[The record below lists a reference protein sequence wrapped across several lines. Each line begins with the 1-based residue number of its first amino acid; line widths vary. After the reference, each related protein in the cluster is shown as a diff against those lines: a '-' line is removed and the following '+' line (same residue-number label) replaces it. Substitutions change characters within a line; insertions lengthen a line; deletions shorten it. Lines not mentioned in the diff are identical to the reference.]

1 MTQYL
6 LYPPVIYNF
15 LKARVFYLK
24 NSNFRLTVGH
34 GKCGVAIIRVSG
46 PQSLSAL
53 RLLTNTS
60 IANNSPKPIRPR
72 YASLRSIYYPNSD
85 EIIDNGLVLW
95 FPGPNSFTGEDC
107 CEFQVHGG
115 VAVVTA
121 ICNALNSVAGV
132 RPALA
137 GEFTRRAFRSNK
149 LDLSEAEGIADLI
162 HAETEIQ
169 RKQALLQANGV
180 FSAVYNEWCQQLYRA
195 VGSLEAYIDFAEDEN
210 IEPETM
216 DNVQNEVAELT
227 KKMNR
232 FLRDSRK
239 GEMRKNGVR
248 SVILGEPNVGK
259 SSFMNFICEKPISII
274 SNIEGTTRDVIE
286 CSFNI
291 GGFPVIIADTAGLR
305 HHTSDPIEKEGITRA
320 KNYASEAD
328 LIILIVEAK
337 ALTEYKRN
345 SKQFVGDI
353 LRKLG
358 VANDKEMIVIA
369 NKSDQIDNTSNDIE
383 NDADVIYVSCTEKT
397 GIDQALSKIEHSLKK
412 LTDCDTMAISLSA
425 PNDRHRQ
432 FLSKSLECLQDFQM
446 YTKENDFDYSLAALH
461 LREAMHQLQS
471 IAGRTMDNEKM
482 YDFIFKQFCIGK

>member
-1 MTQYL
+1 M
-6 LYPPVIYNF
+6 I
-15 LKARVFYLK
+15 
-24 NSNFRLTVGH
+24 VGH

-46 PQSLSAL
+46 PQSQSAL
-53 RLLTNTS
+53 QLLTNS
-60 IANNSPKPIRPR
+60 AGSKCANKQLKTIRPR
-72 YASLRSIYYPNSD
+72 YASLRSIYYPNT
-85 EIIDNGLVLW
+85 EEVIDNGLVLW

-115 VAVVTA
+115 IAVVTA

-132 RPALA
+132 RPAIA

-149 LDLSEAEGIADLI
+149 LDLSEVEGIADLI

-195 VGSLEAYIDFAEDEN
+195 VGSLEAYIDFAEDDN

-216 DNVQNEVAELT
+216 VNVQNEVAKLAE
-227 KKMNR
+227 KINR

-248 SVILGEPNVGK
+248 TVILGEPNVGK

-274 SNIEGTTRDVIE
+274 SNIEGTTRDIIE

-291 GGFPVIIADTAGLR
+291 GGFPVVIADTAGLR
-305 HHTSDPIEKEGITRA
+305 DHTSDPIEKEGISRA

-337 ALTEYKRN
+337 AFANYKGN
-345 SKQFVGDI
+345 HKQFVVNH
-353 LRKLG
+353 LTKLG
-358 VANDKEMIVIA
+358 VANDKMIIGKEMIVVA
-369 NKSDQIDNTSNDIE
+369 NKSDLIDDKHRDIE
-383 NDADVIYVSCTEKT
+383 DNADVVYISCTENI
-397 GIDQALSKIEHSLKK
+397 GIDQALSKIQHSLEK
-412 LTDCDTMAISLSA
+412 LTDCDTMAMSLNA

-432 FLSKSLECLQDFQM
+432 FLSKSLENLRDFQM
-446 YTKENDFDYSLAALH
+446 YTKENEFDYSLAALH